1 MGFKMNNRY
10 SISLTV
16 YGVGSVLVSLSEES
30 LPDNQQFAEIV
41 LIDEL
46 NREDQKSFFIDKNN
60 IEKIKDLLDQ

>member
-1 MGFKMNNRY
+1 MNNRY